1 MCSLCYF
8 TTGECFL
15 LEFLAIIESLSGPS
29 AILGP
34 AIQVIDSSLVE
45 LWSVNVDNHDFVL

>member
-1 MCSLCYF
+1 MCSLCYL
-8 TTGECFL
+8 TAGECFL